1 MPKLK
6 QYGEK
11 YAAEAF
17 LCEIRKQ
24 QGSADLMNS
33 RALSNASGIPYQI
46 LLRRLQ
52 SPDTFTLGEIKKLA
66 RVLPLDP
73 ATLLSFVGIRFPRNS
88 PHDAERTC

>member
-52 SPDTFTLGEIKKLA
+52 SPETFTLGEIKKLV

-73 ATLLSFVGIRFPRNS
+73 VSLLTFVGIRFSRKE
-88 PHDAERTC
+88 PHDAGRT